1 MLENSLEA
9 HVFRSDSSA
18 LAHDCR
24 RDIKSAMAGLLRL
37 GKRDYAER
45 RALRAELRGLAKE
58 ERRRQ
63 EAAVKEVI
71 KCAQVRGCGSSSD
84 SIGC

>member
-1 MLENSLEA
+1 M
-9 HVFRSDSSA
+9 FRSDSSA
-18 LAHDCR
+18 LARDCR
-24 RDIKSAMAGLLRL
+24 RDIKSATALLMRL

-58 ERRRQ
+58 ERTRQ

-71 KCAQVRGCGSSSD
+71 KRAQV
-84 SIGC
+84 

>member
-18 LAHDCR
+18 LAPDCR
-24 RDIKSAMAGLLRL
+24 REIKSATARLMRL
-37 GKRDYAER
+37 GKRDYTER
-45 RALRAELRGLAKE
+45 RALCAELRGLAKE
-58 ERRRQ
+58 ERTGQ

-71 KCAQVRGCGSSSD
+71 KRAQV
-84 SIGC
+84 